1 MARPDPQL
9 LNAARYPFRHEIS
22 TRFADMD
29 PNNHLNNV
37 ALAAMFEDGRV
48 RFNQGSGFKR
58 GMDGHR
64 AMVASTEI
72 AYLAEGHFPLPIT
85 VFCAVEALGGRVY
98 AGVGNATHYHTDWVF
113 PYWSP
118 QLVKLAR
125 VETHLFFRWTGWW
138 GTPPA
143 FNRRPSPTE
152 PVVSRSIAPSTPVD
166 TPGLAPSTTRRRSP
180 GDAHESKAKS

>member
-1 MARPDPQL
+1 MARPDPAL
-9 LNAARYPFRHEIS
+9 LDPARYPFRHEIS

-85 VFCAVEALGGRVY
+85 VHCAVEALGRSSWTV
-98 AGVGNATHYHTDWVF
+98 VQV
-113 PYWSP
+113 
-118 QLVKLAR
+118 LVQEGKLIAFAR
-125 VETHLFFRWTGWW
+125 STLVCIRDDRPAPLPDLFRGALEQWIL
-138 GTPPA
+138 
-143 FNRRPSPTE
+143 RP
-152 PVVSRSIAPSTPVD
+152 
-166 TPGLAPSTTRRRSP
+166 
-180 GDAHESKAKS
+180 